1 MKTNKLVQGA
11 LIASLF
17 GVLAV
22 LNTMTGTMF
31 DALIGYGMAIPVA
44 IYSYK
49 TGLKEALMTSAASM
63 VIAFLFGTLSY
74 VLIVLSS
81 LGMGIVVGLCLKHN
95 AKKETMLVLGATFFF
110 LSDFL
115 YFYVFSGVL
124 GINLLT
130 EAREMYNQIIAVA
143 PSLSSSFT
151 FQDFY
156 NIIPLFILI
165 TSFLQ
170 SYLVMMLCALF
181 FKHLRIPFDMS
192 IHIATFRFSP
202 KMGYILAIMLAGS
215 MIARQYFGNVV
226 IIQYIYFISILGFM
240 VDGLAFLSFYF
251 IIRNH
256 GRYSNLTIFLVF
268 IPFLQPLLVILGI
281 IDIFVEIRQILYNK
295 YQ

>member
-81 LGMGIVVGLCLKHN
+81 LGMGIVVGLCLKHK
-95 AKKETMLVLGATFFF
+95 AKKETMLVLGAAFFF

-226 IIQYIYFISILGFM
+226 IIQYLYFISVLGFM
-240 VDGLAFLSFYF
+240 VDGLAFLSFYL

>member
-81 LGMGIVVGLCLKHN
+81 LGMGIVVGLCLKHK

-181 FKHLRIPFDMS
+181 FKHLRILFDMS

-240 VDGLAFLSFYF
+240 VDGLAFLSFYL

-256 GRYSNLTIFLVF
+256 GRYSNLLIFLVF
-268 IPFLQPLLVILGI
+268 IPFLQSLLVILGI

>member
-31 DALIGYGMAIPVA
+31 DALIGYGMAIPMA

-49 TGLKEALMTSAASM
+49 TGLKEALMTSVASL

-81 LGMGIVVGLCLKHN
+81 LGMGTVVGLCLKHK

-124 GINLLT
+124 GVNVLT
-130 EAREMYNQIIAVA
+130 EAKEMYNQIIAAV
-143 PSLSSSFT
+143 PSISSAFT
-151 FQDFY
+151 LQDFY
-156 NIIPLFILI
+156 NIIPLFILVM
-165 TSFLQ
+165 SFLQ

-181 FKHLRIPFDMS
+181 FKRLRIPFDMS

-202 KMGYILAIMLAGS
+202 KMGYILAIMFAGS
-215 MIARQYFGNVV
+215 ILARQYFGNVV

-240 VDGLAFLSFYF
+240 VDGLAFLSFYL

-256 GRYSNLTIFLVF
+256 GRYSNLLIFLVF

>member
-11 LIASLF
+11 LIAALF

-31 DALIGYGMAIPVA
+31 DALIGYGMAIPMA

-49 TGLKEALMTSAASM
+49 TGLKEALMTSVASL

-81 LGMGIVVGLCLKHN
+81 LGMGTVVGLCLKHK

-115 YFYVFSGVL
+115 YFYIFSGVL
-124 GINLLT
+124 GINLIA
-130 EAREMYNQIIAVA
+130 ESKEMYNQIIAVV
-143 PSLSSSFT
+143 PSLSNVFT
-151 FQDFY
+151 FQNFY
-156 NIIPLFILI
+156 NLIPLFILI
-165 TSFLQ
+165 MSFLQ

-181 FKHLRIPFDMS
+181 FKRLRIPFDMS

-240 VDGLAFLSFYF
+240 VDGLAFLSFYL

-256 GRYSNLTIFLVF
+256 GRYSNLLIFLVF
-268 IPFLQPLLVILGI
+268 IPFLQSLLVILGI

>member
-110 LSDFL
+110 LSDFRINQ
-115 YFYVFSGVL
+115 FS
-124 GINLLT
+124 I
-130 EAREMYNQIIAVA
+130 Y
-143 PSLSSSFT
+143 
-151 FQDFY
+151 
-156 NIIPLFILI
+156 
-165 TSFLQ
+165 
-170 SYLVMMLCALF
+170 
-181 FKHLRIPFDMS
+181 PF
-192 IHIATFRFSP
+192 
-202 KMGYILAIMLAGS
+202 
-215 MIARQYFGNVV
+215 
-226 IIQYIYFISILGFM
+226 
-240 VDGLAFLSFYF
+240 
-251 IIRNH
+251 
-256 GRYSNLTIFLVF
+256 
-268 IPFLQPLLVILGI
+268 
-281 IDIFVEIRQILYNK
+281 
-295 YQ
+295 

>member
-17 GVLAV
+17 GILAV

-31 DALIGYGMAIPVA
+31 DALIGYGMAIPMA

-49 TGLKEALMTSAASM
+49 TGLKEALMTSVASL

-81 LGMGIVVGLCLKHN
+81 LGMGTVVGLCLKHK

-130 EAREMYNQIIAVA
+130 EAKEMYNQIIAAV
-143 PSLSSSFT
+143 PSISSAFT

-156 NIIPLFILI
+156 NIIPLSILVM
-165 TSFLQ
+165 SFLQ

-181 FKHLRIPFDMS
+181 FKRLRIPFDMS

-215 MIARQYFGNVV
+215 MMARQYFGNVV

-240 VDGLAFLSFYF
+240 VDGLAFLSFYL

>member
-240 VDGLAFLSFYF
+240 VDGLAFLSFYL

>member
-31 DALIGYGMAIPVA
+31 DALIGYGMAIPMA

-49 TGLKEALMTSAASM
+49 TGLKEALMTSVASL

-81 LGMGIVVGLCLKHN
+81 LGMGTVVGLCLKN
-95 AKKETMLVLGATFFF
+95 KAKKETMLVLGATFFF

-115 YFYVFSGVL
+115 YFYIFSGVL
-124 GINLLT
+124 GINLIA
-130 EAREMYNQIIAVA
+130 ESKEMYNQIIAVV
-143 PSLSSSFT
+143 PSLSNVFT
-151 FQDFY
+151 FQNFY
-156 NIIPLFILI
+156 NLIPLFILI
-165 TSFLQ
+165 MSFLQ

-181 FKHLRIPFDMS
+181 FKRLRIPFDMS

-240 VDGLAFLSFYF
+240 VDGLAFLSFYL

-256 GRYSNLTIFLVF
+256 GRYSNLLIFLVF
-268 IPFLQPLLVILGI
+268 IPFLQSLLVILGI

>member
-11 LIASLF
+11 LIAALF

-31 DALIGYGMAIPVA
+31 DSSIGYGMAIPMA

-49 TGLKEALMTSAASM
+49 TGLKEALMTSLASM

-81 LGMGIVVGLCLKHN
+81 LGMGTVVGLCLKN
-95 AKKETMLVLGATFFF
+95 KAKKETMLVLGATFFF

-115 YFYVFSGVL
+115 YFYIFSGVL
-124 GINLLT
+124 GINLIA
-130 EAREMYNQIIAVA
+130 ESKEMYNQIIAVV
-143 PSLSSSFT
+143 PSLSNVFT
-151 FQDFY
+151 FQNFY
-156 NIIPLFILI
+156 NLIPLFILI
-165 TSFLQ
+165 MSFLQ

-181 FKHLRIPFDMS
+181 FKRLRIPFDMS

-226 IIQYIYFISILGFM
+226 IVQYLYFISILGFM
-240 VDGLAFLSFYF
+240 VDGLAFLSFYL

-256 GRYSNLTIFLVF
+256 GRYSNLLIFLVF
-268 IPFLQPLLVILGI
+268 IPFLQSLFVILGI

>member
-11 LIASLF
+11 LIAALF

-31 DALIGYGMAIPVA
+31 DALIGYGMAIPMA

-49 TGLKEALMTSAASM
+49 TGLKEALMTSLASM

-81 LGMGIVVGLCLKHN
+81 LGMGTVVGLCLKN
-95 AKKETMLVLGATFFF
+95 KAKKETMLVLGATFFF

-130 EAREMYNQIIAVA
+130 EAKEMYNQIIAVV
-143 PSLSSSFT
+143 PSLSNVFT
-151 FQDFY
+151 FQNFY
-156 NIIPLFILI
+156 NLIPLFILI
-165 TSFLQ
+165 MSFLQ

-181 FKHLRIPFDMS
+181 FKRLRIPFDMS

-240 VDGLAFLSFYF
+240 VDGLAFLSFYL

-256 GRYSNLTIFLVF
+256 GRYSNLLIFLVF
-268 IPFLQPLLVILGI
+268 IPFLQLLLVILGI

>member
-31 DALIGYGMAIPVA
+31 DSLIGYGMAIPMA

-49 TGLKEALMTSAASM
+49 TGLKEALMTSVASM

-81 LGMGIVVGLCLKHN
+81 LGMGTVVGLCLKN
-95 AKKETMLVLGATFFF
+95 KAKKETMLVLGATFFF

-115 YFYVFSGVL
+115 YFYIFSGVL

-130 EAREMYNQIIAVA
+130 ESKEMYNQIIAVV
-143 PSLSSSFT
+143 PSLSNVFT
-151 FQDFY
+151 FQNFY
-156 NIIPLFILI
+156 NLIPLFILI
-165 TSFLQ
+165 MSFLQ

-181 FKHLRIPFDMS
+181 FKRLRIPFDMS

-226 IIQYIYFISILGFM
+226 IVQYLYFISIL
-240 VDGLAFLSFYF
+240 
-251 IIRNH
+251 
-256 GRYSNLTIFLVF
+256 
-268 IPFLQPLLVILGI
+268 
-281 IDIFVEIRQILYNK
+281 
-295 YQ
+295 

>member
-31 DALIGYGMAIPVA
+31 DCLIGYGMAIPMA

-49 TGLKEALMTSAASM
+49 TGLKEALMTSVASM

-81 LGMGIVVGLCLKHN
+81 LGMGTVVGLCLKN
-95 AKKETMLVLGATFFF
+95 KAKKETMLVLGATFFF

-124 GINLLT
+124 GVNVLT
-130 EAREMYNQIIAVA
+130 EAKEMYNQIIAAV
-143 PSLSSSFT
+143 PSISSAFT
-151 FQDFY
+151 LQDFY
-156 NIIPLFILI
+156 NIIPIFILVM
-165 TSFLQ
+165 SFLQ

-181 FKHLRIPFDMS
+181 FKRLRIPFDMS

-215 MIARQYFGNVV
+215 ILARQYFGNVV

-240 VDGLAFLSFYF
+240 VDGLAFLSFYL

-256 GRYSNLTIFLVF
+256 GRYSNLLIFLVF

>member
-31 DALIGYGMAIPVA
+31 DALIGYGMAIPMA

-49 TGLKEALMTSAASM
+49 TGLKEALMTSVASL

-81 LGMGIVVGLCLKHN
+81 LGMGTVVGLCLKHK

-124 GINLLT
+124 GVNVLT
-130 EAREMYNQIIAVA
+130 EAKEMYNQIIAAVPFISNA
-143 PSLSSSFT
+143 FT

-156 NIIPLFILI
+156 NIIPLFILVM
-165 TSFLQ
+165 SFLQ

-181 FKHLRIPFDMS
+181 FKRLRIPFDMS

-202 KMGYILAIMLAGS
+202 KMGYILAIMFAGS
-215 MIARQYFGNVV
+215 ILARQYFGNVV

-240 VDGLAFLSFYF
+240 VDGLAFLSFYL

-256 GRYSNLTIFLVF
+256 GRYSNLLIFLVF

>member
-11 LIASLF
+11 LIAALF

-31 DALIGYGMAIPVA
+31 DSLIGYGMAIPMA

-49 TGLKEALMTSAASM
+49 TGLKEALMTSLASM

-81 LGMGIVVGLCLKHN
+81 LGMGTVVGLCLKN
-95 AKKETMLVLGATFFF
+95 KATFFF

-115 YFYVFSGVL
+115 YFYIFSGVL
-124 GINLLT
+124 GINLIA
-130 EAREMYNQIIAVA
+130 ESKEMYNQIIAVV
-143 PSLSSSFT
+143 PSLSNVFT
-151 FQDFY
+151 FQNFY
-156 NIIPLFILI
+156 NLIPLFILI
-165 TSFLQ
+165 MSFLQ

-181 FKHLRIPFDMS
+181 FKRLRIPFDMS

-215 MIARQYFGNVV
+215 ILARQYFGNVV
-226 IIQYIYFISILGFM
+226 IVQYLYFISILGFM
-240 VDGLAFLSFYF
+240 VDGLAFLSFYL

-256 GRYSNLTIFLVF
+256 GRYSNLLIFLVF
-268 IPFLQPLLVILGI
+268 IPFLQSLLVILGI

>member
-11 LIASLF
+11 LIAALF

-31 DALIGYGMAIPVA
+31 DSLIGYGMGIPMA
-44 IYSYK
+44 IYSHK
-49 TGLKEALMTSAASM
+49 TGLKEALMTSLASM

-81 LGMGIVVGLCLKHN
+81 LGMGTVVGLCLKN
-95 AKKETMLVLGATFFF
+95 KAKKETMLVLGATFFF

-115 YFYVFSGVL
+115 YFYIFSGVL
-124 GINLLT
+124 GINLIA
-130 EAREMYNQIIAVA
+130 ESKEMYNQIIAVV
-143 PSLSSSFT
+143 PSLSNVFT
-151 FQDFY
+151 FQNFY
-156 NIIPLFILI
+156 NLIPLFILI
-165 TSFLQ
+165 MSFLQ

-181 FKHLRIPFDMS
+181 FKRLRIPFDMS

-215 MIARQYFGNVV
+215 ILARQYFGNVV
-226 IIQYIYFISILGFM
+226 IVQYLYFISILGFM
-240 VDGLAFLSFYF
+240 VDGLAFLSFYL

-256 GRYSNLTIFLVF
+256 GRYSNLLIFLVF
-268 IPFLQPLLVILGI
+268 IPFLQSLLVILGI

>member
-11 LIASLF
+11 LIAALF

-31 DALIGYGMAIPVA
+31 DALIGYGMAIPMA

-49 TGLKEALMTSAASM
+49 TGFKEALMTSAASL

-81 LGMGIVVGLCLKHN
+81 LGMGTVVGLCLKN
-95 AKKETMLVLGATFFF
+95 KAKKETMLVLGATFFF

-115 YFYVFSGVL
+115 YFYVFSSVL

-130 EAREMYNQIIAVA
+130 ETREMYNQMMAYM
-143 PSLSSSFT
+143 PSLSHMFS

-156 NIIPLFILI
+156 NLIPLAILI
-165 TSFLQ
+165 MSFLQ

-181 FKHLRIPFDMS
+181 FKRLRIPFDMS

-202 KMGYILAIMLAGS
+202 KMGYILAAMLAGS
-215 MIARQYFGNVV
+215 MIARHYYGNVV
-226 IIQYIYFISILGFM
+226 ILQYIYFVSVLGFM
-240 VDGLAFLSFYF
+240 VDGLAFLSFYL

-256 GRYSNLTIFLVF
+256 GRYSNLLIFLVF

-281 IDIFVEIRQILYNK
+281 FDIFVEIRQILYNK

>member
-1 MKTNKLVQGA
+1 MTSV
-11 LIASLF
+11 ASL
-17 GVLAV
+17 
-22 LNTMTGTMF
+22 
-31 DALIGYGMAIPVA
+31 
-44 IYSYK
+44 
-49 TGLKEALMTSAASM
+49 

-81 LGMGIVVGLCLKHN
+81 LGMGTVVGLCLKHK

-130 EAREMYNQIIAVA
+130 EAKEMYNQIIAAV
-143 PSLSSSFT
+143 PSISSAFT

-156 NIIPLFILI
+156 NIIPLSILVM
-165 TSFLQ
+165 SFLQ

-181 FKHLRIPFDMS
+181 FKRLRIPFDMS

-215 MIARQYFGNVV
+215 MMARQYFGNVV

-240 VDGLAFLSFYF
+240 VDGLAFLSFYL

>member
-31 DALIGYGMAIPVA
+31 DSLIGYGMAIPMA

-49 TGLKEALMTSAASM
+49 TGLKEALMTSVASM

-81 LGMGIVVGLCLKHN
+81 LGMGTVVGLCLKN
-95 AKKETMLVLGATFFF
+95 KAKKETMLVLGATFFF

-124 GINLLT
+124 GINLIA
-130 EAREMYNQIIAVA
+130 ESKEMYNQIIAVV
-143 PSLSSSFT
+143 PSLSNAFT
-151 FQDFY
+151 FQNFY
-156 NIIPLFILI
+156 NLIPLSILI
-165 TSFLQ
+165 MSFLQ

-181 FKHLRIPFDMS
+181 FKRLRIPFDMS

-202 KMGYILAIMLAGS
+202 KIGYILAIMLAGS

-226 IIQYIYFISILGFM
+226 IVQYL
-240 VDGLAFLSFYF
+240 FY
-251 IIRNH
+251 
-256 GRYSNLTIFLVF
+256 
-268 IPFLQPLLVILGI
+268 
-281 IDIFVEIRQILYNK
+281 
-295 YQ
+295 

>member
-11 LIASLF
+11 LIAALF

-31 DALIGYGMAIPVA
+31 DSLIGYGMAIPMA

-49 TGLKEALMTSAASM
+49 TGLKEALMTSLASM
-63 VIAFLFGTLSY
+63 VIAFLFGTL
-74 VLIVLSS
+74 
-81 LGMGIVVGLCLKHN
+81 GMGTVVGLCLKN
-95 AKKETMLVLGATFFF
+95 KAKKETMLVLGATFFF

-115 YFYVFSGVL
+115 YFYIFSGVL
-124 GINLLT
+124 GINLIA
-130 EAREMYNQIIAVA
+130 ESKEMYNQIIAVV
-143 PSLSSSFT
+143 PSLSNVFT
-151 FQDFY
+151 FQNFY
-156 NIIPLFILI
+156 NLIPLFILI
-165 TSFLQ
+165 MSFLQ

-181 FKHLRIPFDMS
+181 FKRLRIPFDMS

-226 IIQYIYFISILGFM
+226 IVQYLYFISILGFM
-240 VDGLAFLSFYF
+240 VDGLAFLSFYL

-256 GRYSNLTIFLVF
+256 GRYSNLLIFLVF
-268 IPFLQPLLVILGI
+268 IPFLQSLLVILGI

>member
-11 LIASLF
+11 LIAALF

-31 DALIGYGMAIPVA
+31 DALIGYGMAIPMA

-49 TGLKEALMTSAASM
+49 TGLKEALMTSVASL

-81 LGMGIVVGLCLKHN
+81 LGMGTVVGLCLKN
-95 AKKETMLVLGATFFF
+95 KAKKETMLVLGATFFF

-115 YFYVFSGVL
+115 YFYIFSGVL
-124 GINLLT
+124 GINLIA
-130 EAREMYNQIIAVA
+130 ESKEMYNQIIAVV
-143 PSLSSSFT
+143 PSLSNVFT
-151 FQDFY
+151 FQNFY
-156 NIIPLFILI
+156 NLIPLFILI
-165 TSFLQ
+165 MSFLQ

-181 FKHLRIPFDMS
+181 FKRLRIPFDMS

-240 VDGLAFLSFYF
+240 VDGLAFLSFYL

-256 GRYSNLTIFLVF
+256 GRYSNLLIFLVF
-268 IPFLQPLLVILGI
+268 IPFLQSLLVILGI

>member
-31 DALIGYGMAIPVA
+31 DALIGYGMAIPMA

-49 TGLKEALMTSAASM
+49 TGLKEALMTSVASL

-81 LGMGIVVGLCLKHN
+81 LGMGTVVGLCLKHN

-115 YFYVFSGVL
+115 YFYIFSGVL
-124 GINLLT
+124 GINLIA
-130 EAREMYNQIIAVA
+130 ESKEMYNQIIAAVPFISNA
-143 PSLSSSFT
+143 FT

-156 NIIPLFILI
+156 NIIPLSILVM
-165 TSFLQ
+165 SFLQ

-215 MIARQYFGNVV
+215 MMARQYFGNVV

-240 VDGLAFLSFYF
+240 VDGLAFLSFYL

-256 GRYSNLTIFLVF
+256 GRYSNLLIFLVF

>member
-11 LIASLF
+11 LIAALF

-31 DALIGYGMAIPVA
+31 DSLIGYGMTIPMA

-49 TGLKEALMTSAASM
+49 TGLKEALMTSLASM

-81 LGMGIVVGLCLKHN
+81 LGMGTVVGLCLKN
-95 AKKETMLVLGATFFF
+95 KAKKETMLVLGATFFF

-115 YFYVFSGVL
+115 YFYIFSGVL
-124 GINLLT
+124 GINLIA
-130 EAREMYNQIIAVA
+130 ESKEMYNQIIAVV
-143 PSLSSSFT
+143 PSLSNVFT
-151 FQDFY
+151 FQNFY
-156 NIIPLFILI
+156 NLIPLFILI
-165 TSFLQ
+165 MSFLQ

-181 FKHLRIPFDMS
+181 FKRLRIPFDMS

-215 MIARQYFGNVV
+215 ILARQYFGNVV
-226 IIQYIYFISILGFM
+226 IVQYLYFISILGFM
-240 VDGLAFLSFYF
+240 VDGLAFLSFYL

-256 GRYSNLTIFLVF
+256 GRYSNLLIFLVF
-268 IPFLQPLLVILGI
+268 IPFLQSLLVILGI

>member
-11 LIASLF
+11 LIAALF

-31 DALIGYGMAIPVA
+31 DFLIGYGMAIPMA

-49 TGLKEALMTSAASM
+49 TGLKEALMTSLASM

-81 LGMGIVVGLCLKHN
+81 LGMGTVVGLCLKN
-95 AKKETMLVLGATFFF
+95 KAKKETMLVLGATFFF

-115 YFYVFSGVL
+115 YFYIFSGVL
-124 GINLLT
+124 GINLIA
-130 EAREMYNQIIAVA
+130 ESKEMYNQIIAVV
-143 PSLSSSFT
+143 PSLSNVFT
-151 FQDFY
+151 FQNFY
-156 NIIPLFILI
+156 NLIPLFILI
-165 TSFLQ
+165 MSFLQ

-181 FKHLRIPFDMS
+181 FKRLRIPFDMS

-226 IIQYIYFISILGFM
+226 IVQYLYFISILGFM
-240 VDGLAFLSFYF
+240 VDGLAFLSFYL

-256 GRYSNLTIFLVF
+256 GRYSNLLIFLVF
-268 IPFLQPLLVILGI
+268 IPFLQSLLVILGI

>member
-31 DALIGYGMAIPVA
+31 DALIGYGMAIPMA

-49 TGLKEALMTSAASM
+49 TGLKEALMTSVASL

-81 LGMGIVVGLCLKHN
+81 LGMGTVVGLCLNHK

-115 YFYVFSGVL
+115 YFYIFSGVL
-124 GINLLT
+124 GINLIA
-130 EAREMYNQIIAVA
+130 ESKEMYNQIIAVV
-143 PSLSSSFT
+143 PSLSNVFT
-151 FQDFY
+151 FQNFY
-156 NIIPLFILI
+156 NLIPLFILI
-165 TSFLQ
+165 MSFLQ

-181 FKHLRIPFDMS
+181 FKRLRIPFDMS

-226 IIQYIYFISILGFM
+226 IVQYLYFISILGFM
-240 VDGLAFLSFYF
+240 VDGLAFLSFYL

-256 GRYSNLTIFLVF
+256 GRYSNMLIFLVF
-268 IPFLQPLLVILGI
+268 IPFIQPILIILGI
-281 IDIFVEIRQILYNK
+281 MDIFVEIRQILYNK

>member
-11 LIASLF
+11 LIAALF

-31 DALIGYGMAIPVA
+31 DALIGYGMAIPMA

-49 TGLKEALMTSAASM
+49 TGLKEALMTSLASM

-81 LGMGIVVGLCLKHN
+81 LGMGTVVGLCLKN
-95 AKKETMLVLGATFFF
+95 KAKKETMLVLGATFFF

-115 YFYVFSGVL
+115 YFYIFSGVL

-130 EAREMYNQIIAVA
+130 EAKEMYNQIIAAVPFISNA
-143 PSLSSSFT
+143 FT

-156 NIIPLFILI
+156 NIIPLSILVM
-165 TSFLQ
+165 SFLQ

-181 FKHLRIPFDMS
+181 FKRLRIPFDMS

-215 MIARQYFGNVV
+215 MMARQYFGNVV

-240 VDGLAFLSFYF
+240 VDGLAFLSFYL

-256 GRYSNLTIFLVF
+256 GRYSNLLIFLVF

>member
-11 LIASLF
+11 LIAALF

-31 DALIGYGMAIPVA
+31 DALIGYGMAIPMA

-49 TGLKEALMTSAASM
+49 TGLKEALMTSVASM

-81 LGMGIVVGLCLKHN
+81 LGMGTVVGLCLKN
-95 AKKETMLVLGATFFF
+95 KAKKETMLVLGAIFFF

-115 YFYVFSGVL
+115 YFYIFSGVL
-124 GINLLT
+124 GINLIA
-130 EAREMYNQIIAVA
+130 ESKEMYNQIIATV
-143 PSLSSSFT
+143 PSLSNAFT

-156 NIIPLFILI
+156 NLVPLFILI
-165 TSFLQ
+165 MSFLQ

-181 FKHLRIPFDMS
+181 FKRLRIPFDMS

-226 IIQYIYFISILGFM
+226 IVQYIYFISILGFM
-240 VDGLAFLSFYF
+240 VDGLAFLSFYL

-256 GRYSNLTIFLVF
+256 GRYSNLLIFLVF
-268 IPFLQPLLVILGI
+268 IPFLQTLLVILGI